1 MLDELMRS
9 LEQDH
14 QEWVVHQEGKK
25 VVEVMTKSIKPDS
38 LKTAVQKQ
46 LQLQRSKALKSDVF
60 RSVNWLRTFPAGHQ
74 LYSGK
79 PQVSRR
85 EGGRE
90 DATKNNGRVGG
101 KAGTIVPKN
110 AEPSAKKGCLKCGD
124 MSHRVARCPK
134 TAGEAETLLA
144 AQDKRRKDGVKVLI
158 NQPQR
163 QKTERGVLLE
173 NIVRVDDVLLD
184 SDSDVT
190 VVTRDVMDALDAAGV
205 KVGTVSL
212 RVPHLAYPYGSDA
225 KPVVMTRSVKSNCV
239 TLDTTCGPRSEG
251 LGRRRVD
258 CGRTHRES
266 PSHGKKDFSSVP
278 TNELSGM
285 ANVKRLMA
293 EKLNPRELNPT
304 TGWSALLRRFIPKPP
319 SRTKQ
324 GTVQAILTAKAA
336 EGEKGGLAPAEATRL
351 HDLLAKHIDVFREVL
366 GDDPPVKDESLKVRI

>member
-9 LEQDH
+9 LEQ
-14 QEWVVHQEGKK
+14 VHQQWVLHEEDKM
-25 VVEVMTKSIKPDS
+25 VVEVMAKSIKPES

-46 LQLQRSKALKSDVF
+46 LQLQQNKALKSDVF
-60 RSVNWLRTFPAGHQ
+60 R
-74 LYSGK
+74 GK
-79 PQVSRR
+79 PQVTRR

-101 KAGTIVPKN
+101 KAETIVPKN

-144 AQDKRRKDGVKVLI
+144 AQVKRRKDGVKVLI

-225 KPVVMTRSVKSNCV
+225 KPVVMTRSVKFNCV

-266 PSHGKKDFSSVP
+266 PSHGV
-278 TNELSGM
+278 
-285 ANVKRLMA
+285 
-293 EKLNPRELNPT
+293 
-304 TGWSALLRRFIPKPP
+304 TGLQR
-319 SRTKQ
+319 
-324 GTVQAILTAKAA
+324 
-336 EGEKGGLAPAEATRL
+336 
-351 HDLLAKHIDVFREVL
+351 
-366 GDDPPVKDESLKVRI
+366 